1 MTVTASLSYTGF
13 QSRLH
18 DPDRF
23 LLSLLAEKERQ
34 ADLWPLI
41 AFNYEIAK
49 TREIVTD
56 TNIGLIRLQWWR
68 DALEKIYAGGEV
80 APNEIVE
87 GLAVSIKKYD
97 LPLEL
102 FNALLYAREFDLE
115 DVCPAS
121 MEGLIHY
128 ADFTHTPLVQLILK
142 VLGEKED
149 ECRAS
154 AISYTLVGLMNGIL
168 FHARQKRCYLPSDL
182 MQEEGVD
189 LGALYELKP
198 HASLP
203 GVVEQ
208 ICNQA
213 GIYLFASKP
222 KSKFL
227 RGMDKMTAL
236 YLKRMKQCGYDP
248 FEKDWIKPPAFKELR
263 VALAAR

>member
-1 MTVTASLSYTGF
+1 MTASLSYSGF

-23 LLSLLAEKERQ
+23 LLSLLAEKGRQ

-68 DALEKIYAGGEV
+68 DALENIYAGGEV

-87 GLAVSIKKYD
+87 GLAASIKKHD
-97 LPLEL
+97 LPIEL
-102 FNALLYAREFDLE
+102 FSALLYAREFDLE

-121 MEGLIHY
+121 LEGLIHY
-128 ADFTHTPLVQLILK
+128 ADYTHTPLVQLILK
-142 VLGEKED
+142 VLGETES
-149 ECRAS
+149 ECRGT
-154 AISYTLVGLMNGIL
+154 AISYALAGLMSSIL
-168 FHARQKRCYLPSDL
+168 YHARQRRCYLPSDL

-189 LGALYELKP
+189 IGILYEMKP
-198 HASLP
+198 HASLA

-208 ICNQA
+208 VCNQA
-213 GIYLFASKP
+213 SIYLFASSP
-222 KSKFL
+222 RSKFL
-227 RGMDKMTAL
+227 RGMDKLTSL
-236 YLKRMKQCGYDP
+236 YLKRMKNCGYDP
-248 FEKDWIKPPAFKELR
+248 FEKDWITPPAFKELR

>member
-1 MTVTASLSYTGF
+1 LTASLSFSGL
-13 QSRLH
+13 QARIH

-23 LLSLLAEKERQ
+23 LLSLLVEKERQ
-34 ADLWPLI
+34 VDLWPLI
-41 AFNYEIAK
+41 AFNYEIAR
-49 TREIVTD
+49 TREVVTD

-68 DALEKIYAGGEV
+68 DALEKIYAGEGV

-87 GLAVSIKKYD
+87 GLAAIIKKND
-97 LPLEL
+97 LPMEL

-115 DVCPAS
+115 DVSPAS
-121 MEGLIHY
+121 LEGLIHY

-142 VLGEKED
+142 VLGETED
-149 ECRAS
+149 ECRGS
-154 AISYTLVGLMNGIL
+154 AISYALTGLMNGIL
-168 FHARQKRCYLPSDL
+168 FHARQRRCYLPTDL
-182 MQEEGVD
+182 MQEEGID
-189 LGALYELKP
+189 LSVLYELKP

-213 GIYLFASKP
+213 GIYLFTSNP

-227 RGMDKMTAL
+227 RGMDKLTSL
-236 YLKRMKQCGYDP
+236 YLKRMKACKYDP